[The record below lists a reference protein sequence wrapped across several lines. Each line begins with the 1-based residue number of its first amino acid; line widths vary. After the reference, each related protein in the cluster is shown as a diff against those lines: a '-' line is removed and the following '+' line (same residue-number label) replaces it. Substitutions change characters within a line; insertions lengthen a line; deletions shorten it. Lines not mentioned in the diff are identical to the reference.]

1 MKKVFVISLF
11 IFFYVHVQG
20 QIIVN
25 ADGTHSIQ
33 HGPHIIN
40 PNGTVSVQHGPHII
54 NSDGSVSVKHG
65 SVIVNTNGSH
75 STVLGQPEK
84 DDNKDNRNHSLE
96 LLSNENTKKQ
106 QKSHQFYFQSR
117 MMGTAAR
124 LDRFDAERKVRK
136 QEKKLKKERSRDK

>member
-1 MKKVFVISLF
+1 MKKVFAISLF
-11 IFFYVHVQG
+11 VFFFVNVQG
-20 QIIVN
+20 QIVVN

-40 PNGTVSVQHGPHII
+40 PNGTISVQHGPHII

-75 STVLGQPEK
+75 STILGSER
-84 DDNKDNRNHSLE
+84 DDSNHSLE
-96 LLSNENTKKQ
+96 LLSNKDAEKQ

-124 LDRFDAERKVRK
+124 LDRFDAERKIRK
-136 QEKKLKKERSRDK
+136 EEKKLKKQRLRNK